1 AGAASGAAGATGSG
15 GTGAAGSPGTGP
27 CAGLCS
33 NPMAVAP
40 NANSGGLGTGATC
53 NDVIGNVTHLV
64 CGNFVAPRTFSVNGK
79 ALDCATGGTF
89 TLPAPVNGG
98 FCMQAGAGNYSYAY
112 FTTY

>member
-1 AGAASGAAGATGSG
+1 TGGAIGAAGSG
-15 GTGAAGSPGTGP
+15 GSTGAAGSSGTGP

-33 NPMAVAP
+33 NPTAVAP
-40 NANSGGLGTGATC
+40 MANSGGLGTGATC
-53 NDVIGNVTHLV
+53 NDVVGNVTHLV